1 MSGAVCVCGGGWGG
15 GELWERTFQIILTSL
30 NQMQLSYFPNTATWD
45 KAHVCTNTNILVGS
59 KTRAHVLGN
68 GIEIIYDL
76 VFSILDALPPGIL
89 HTGGPSLWGYPQK
102 LSALLKLIF
111 IGVQLLYNVLLVP
124 AVQQS
129 ESVTRT
135 HTAPLPWLSFPFR
148 SLHNTGFPVLYSG
161 FSLVVYFI
169 HGSVY
174 MSIPIPQSIPMSWGD
189 FLVLFWS
196 HFCRLIQLK
205 KKTT

>member
-1 MSGAVCVCGGGWGG
+1 MLLLGV
-15 GELWERTFQIILTSL
+15 
-30 NQMQLSYFPNTATWD
+30 LSHFLYSFTYPCTLACIHTLAIVNNATCIRCTYLFYFF
-45 KAHVCTNTNILVGS
+45 
-59 KTRAHVLGN
+59 
-68 GIEIIYDL
+68 E
-76 VFSILDALPPGIL
+76 FF
-89 HTGGPSLWGYPQK
+89 
-102 LSALLKLIF
+102 KLIF

-205 KKTT
+205 KKTP

>member
-1 MSGAVCVCGGGWGG
+1 MWNTFRPHTQKAGSLGNVKESWELEILRKKIERQEWVVLCVCVCGGGWGG

-111 IGVQLLYNVLLVP
+111 IGVQLLYNVMLVS
-124 AVQQS
+124 AVQQN
-129 ESVTRT
+129 ESAVHI
-135 HTAPLPWLSFPFR
+135 HTADI
-148 SLHNTGFPVLYSG
+148 LHCTAETNITL
-161 FSLVVYFI
+161 
-169 HGSVY
+169 
-174 MSIPIPQSIPMSWGD
+174 
-189 FLVLFWS
+189 
-196 HFCRLIQLK
+196 
-205 KKTT
+205 